1 MVQAVCFQQDINPTP
16 IRGRNFSCY
25 FPRKSRILLDPRGG
39 FGIAYFIGW
48 SDWALFAVF
57 DIGHIA
63 ADYFYEFNSQK
74 IGSARSAKILFSK
87 STGPQNEYLQLKD
100 CKYLP
105 FNSNKNRQ
113 KKIRN

>member
-57 DIGHIA
+57 DFDTLLPII
-63 ADYFYEFNSQK
+63 FYEFNSPK

-87 STGPQNEYLQLKD
+87 STGTQNEYLQLKD